1 MSIACQVKNPSVDL
15 PIGIVGA
22 TAIAC
27 VLYMLLSLV
36 LCAMIAS
43 PKVESHLM
51 GTGLPI
57 HCLMCSASFTIC
69 MYIHVPVPDML

>member
-1 MSIACQVKNPSVDL
+1 MDL

-43 PKVESHLM
+43 PKVGRPFL
-51 GTGLPI
+51 GTDIPI
-57 HCLMCSASFTIC
+57 HNVDARLEKAFACAFEAPYVTFLTC
-69 MYIHVPVPDML
+69 